1 MELKLKIWRQK
12 NNTTK
17 GEMVDYKL
25 SGVEADM
32 SFLEMLDLLNNQLI
46 ESGKEPVAFD
56 HDCREGICVFLL
68 TSH

>member
-1 MELKLKIWRQK
+1 MELKLKFGDK

-32 SFLEMLDLLNNQLI
+32 SFFRN
-46 ESGKEPVAFD
+46 A
-56 HDCREGICVFLL
+56 
-68 TSH
+68 